1 MFLFQRWFGLAL
13 LFCGVGGALFCRW
26 SWADEK
32 ECTQL
37 FRKGQAVEAGDC
49 FLKEAEKIGS
59 SAQLPNIQRFKKGRH
74 LLNAARLFTRAS
86 QKEKDAQKEELI
98 GRALQIFHQ
107 YLHESLYENDA
118 RKRAVE
124 NEKARLQSRSSFS
137 LLRLFSYDS
146 KARICVVNSRQ
157 EERCQVAFVW
167 MLYLPAGSYEVKVV
181 YPDAVPQ
188 KRRLTLSPNENFS
201 HSFSASS
208 VESLVEIS
216 TGSPQAEAILRGAAL
231 LEPMKHKGATWRIKL
246 PPGPYTL
253 RLAYPEG
260 IPYERN
266 FQVTPSEKLALR
278 YAPPSSTLAIS
289 SVPLGAQIFLEGIYQ
304 GVTPMTLKVSDGS
317 YRVHLLKQCHLV
329 AERMVEVAPKKEATL
344 SLLLETEAAYQG
356 WQTQKKSEGL
366 QRVLG
371 LSALF
376 VGLGLT
382 GLGVAGQIVA
392 QAYHDDAMQKRF
404 AYQIARS
411 DFEARVQEYN
421 EAAQNGNAWRT
432 FSYVGLGLGLVS
444 LGFGIYLTTRPPLP
458 PMDALPCEINRAQIN
473 KKKL

>member
-1 MFLFQRWFGLAL
+1 MFLFQRWCGLAFL
-13 LFCGVGGALFCRW
+13 LCGVVGALFSRS

-37 FRKGQAVEAGDC
+37 FRKGQVVEAGDC

-59 SAQLPNIQRFKKGRH
+59 PAQLPNIQRFKKGRH

-86 QKEKDAQKEELI
+86 QKEKDAQKEVLI
-98 GRALQIFHQ
+98 GRALQLFHQ
-107 YLHESLYENDA
+107 YLHESLFENDA
-118 RKRAVE
+118 RRRAVE
-124 NEKARLQSRSSFS
+124 NEKARLQSKASFS

-167 MLYLPAGSYEVKVV
+167 MLYLPAGRYEVKVV

-188 KRRLTLSPNENFS
+188 KRSLVISPNENFS

-208 VESLVEIS
+208 IESLVEIN
-216 TGSPQAEAILRGAAL
+216 TGSPQAEMLLRGAAL
-231 LEPMKHKGATWRIKL
+231 LEPMKQKGEAWRIKL

-253 RLAYPEG
+253 RLSYPES

-266 FQVTPSEKLALR
+266 FQVTPSEKIALR
-278 YAPPSSTLAIS
+278 YVPPSSTLKVT
-289 SVPLGAQIFLEGIYQ
+289 SVPQGAQIFLEGVYQ

-317 YRVHLLKQCHLV
+317 YRIHLLKQCHQV
-329 AERMVEVAPKKEATL
+329 AERVVEVAPKKEATL
-344 SLLLETEAAYQG
+344 SLLLEAETSYRG
-356 WQTQKKSEGL
+356 WQAQKKSEGL
-366 QRVLG
+366 QRALG

-382 GLGVAGQIVA
+382 GLGVVGQVVA

-411 DFEARVQEYN
+411 DFEARAQAYN

-432 FSYVGLGLGLVS
+432 FSYVGLGLGVIS
-444 LGFGIYLTTRPPLP
+444 LGFGLYFATRPPLP